1 MSLARRLVLG
11 TVVILILT
19 VLILLWGAER
29 SLRRDLEGDF
39 AVGLEREAR
48 LIHEALPADSLGWD
62 SAVHRLSSANGHRLT
77 LVDRTGRVRADSDFP
92 PGPLP
97 AIENHAGRPEV
108 RLALAGRTGVATRR
122 SETVGR
128 QLMYVAVPG
137 GPGVIRV
144 AANLAQVDALV
155 RRAQGEVAGAALLAL
170 LIGALL
176 ALLAARSIAQPLTR
190 HLRGRAGHRRR
201 HATPVPALRHP
212 RDRRAGAVAPADAP
226 AAGRPLRA
234 SSAGSR
240 PSRRRWSNPWWRE

>member
-62 SAVHRLSSANGHRLT
+62 SAVHRFSGANGHRLT
-77 LVDRTGRVRADSDFP
+77 LVDRDGRVRADSDFP

-108 RLALAGRTGVATRR
+108 RQALAGRTGVASRR

-144 AANLAQVDALV
+144 AADLAQVNALV

-170 LIGALL
+170 MVGALL
-176 ALLAARSIAQPLTR
+176 ALGAARSIAQPLNDISMAA
-190 HLRGRAGHRRR
+190 RAI
-201 HATPVPALRHP
+201 
-212 RDRRAGAVAPADAP
+212 
-226 AAGRPLRA
+226 AAGTPPRVPRSGIPEIDLLVQSLRQMHQQLA
-234 SSAGSR
+234 DRFAELRREQAESAALVESMV
-240 PSRRRWSNPWWRE
+240 